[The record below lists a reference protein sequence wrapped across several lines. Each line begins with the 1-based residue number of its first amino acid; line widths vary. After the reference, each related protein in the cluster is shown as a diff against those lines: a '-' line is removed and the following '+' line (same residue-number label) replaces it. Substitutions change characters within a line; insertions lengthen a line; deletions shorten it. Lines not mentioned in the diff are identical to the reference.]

1 MEKCM
6 TGRFGFHP
14 GGADVRVEYVRARER
29 IVLTC
34 VIFCGTASS
43 RSALVLERLWVRDSS
58 NSTKDLTHDS
68 NDLLLLLLLL
78 LLWLLSLLLLLLAVI
93 LIFVES
99 LRSVVS
105 VVLLHSI
112 SILDSC

>member
-1 MEKCM
+1 VEKCM
-6 TGRFGFHP
+6 TGRLGFHP

-68 NDLLLLLLLL
+68 NDLLLLLLW
-78 LLWLLSLLLLLLAVI
+78 LWLLLLLLLAVI

-105 VVLLHSI
+105 VVLLRSI